1 MPPISKLHPPR
12 DLSVEVA
19 DTGEL
24 PRQIS
29 SRKDQAGSVRRIDA
43 VRLASDLAGEAMV
56 TEKLRDAIN
65 AFAKDQLGLR
75 QSIASRLF
83 AASA

>member
-1 MPPISKLHPPR
+1 MPPISKLQPLR
-12 DLSVEVA
+12 DLSVVVA

-29 SRKDQAGSVRRIDA
+29 SRRDQAGSVRRIDA

-56 TEKLRDAIN
+56 TEKLRDAVN

-75 QSIASRLF
+75 HSIASRPF
-83 AASA
+83 TASA